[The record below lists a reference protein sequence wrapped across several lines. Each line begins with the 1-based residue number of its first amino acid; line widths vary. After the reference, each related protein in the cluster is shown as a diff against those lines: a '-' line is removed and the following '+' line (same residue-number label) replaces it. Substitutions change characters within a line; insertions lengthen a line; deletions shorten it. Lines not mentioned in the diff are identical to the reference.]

1 MLVLAALLGFL
12 MGALPTRAQTDA
24 PTPTPNAAGEIVVV
38 VQPNDSLWN
47 IAAAAGISLQE
58 LLELNALTENDFI
71 QPGDRLIV
79 GYGPPP
85 VTPTRQ
91 LPPTATLP
99 PPTSRPTQ
107 VPPRTAICLTAY
119 DDRDQD
125 GVYEAGEPLRAAVAF
140 TVYDETAV
148 VANYVTTGENEP
160 HCIEGLSG
168 GAYHVTRSINPDEV
182 LTNDGEWAIRL
193 APGDVAH
200 LEFGSYSRNPTATA
214 TPSPDPAAVTPSP
227 PPVAAATTAVSPA
240 APETAVSS
248 QTIWWGA
255 GLLIMS
261 LLVGVLSLLIWKKV
275 RRS

>member
-1 MLVLAALLGFL
+1 MLLGLFL
-12 MGALPTRAQTDA
+12 LGLLAVAPARAQTEPA
-24 PTPTPNAAGEIVVV
+24 TPTPNAAGEIVVI

-47 IAAAAGISLQE
+47 IAARAGISLEE
-58 LLELNALTENDFI
+58 LLDLNGLSENDFI

-107 VPPRTAICLTAY
+107 APPRTAICLTAY

-125 GVYEAGEPLRAAVAF
+125 GVFDAEEPLREAVAF

-148 VANYVTTGENEP
+148 VANYITTGQSEP
-160 HCIEGLSG
+160 HCIEGLDG
-168 GAYHVTRSINPDEV
+168 GAYHVTRSINPNEA

-193 APGDVAH
+193 SPGDVAH
-200 LEFGSYSRNPTATA
+200 LEFGSYSLNPSA
-214 TPSPDPAAVTPSP
+214 TPTVTRNPAAVTPSP
-227 PPVAAATTAVSPA
+227 APSPAGTAVTPT
-240 APETAVSS
+240 APETGAS
-248 QTIWWGA
+248 QSLWWGA
-255 GLLIMS
+255 GFFIMS
-261 LLVGVLSLLIWKKV
+261 LLVGVLFLLIWNKV
-275 RRS
+275 RRT